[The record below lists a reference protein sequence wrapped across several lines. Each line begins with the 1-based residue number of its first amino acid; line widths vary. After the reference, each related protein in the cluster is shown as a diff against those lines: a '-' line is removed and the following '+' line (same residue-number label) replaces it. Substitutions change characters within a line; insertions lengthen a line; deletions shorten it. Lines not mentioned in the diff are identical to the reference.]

1 MTVITLQNEY
11 QSGSQA
17 AVGGFSAE
25 PISHSVSENRPF
37 VCLEEI
43 VVGKAATVFRIIAV
57 AEALSWAALLA
68 GMFVKYVIEFG
79 EGGVPVIGM
88 VHGILFAVYVV
99 TTLAVHRIF
108 GWDGKTLL
116 LALAASV
123 PPLCTWWFELWAL
136 RSGKFDGP
144 EIDRH
149 AGVALY
155 LPQGREQAPA

>member
-1 MTVITLQNEY
+1 M
-11 QSGSQA
+11 
-17 AVGGFSAE
+17 
-25 PISHSVSENRPF
+25 
-37 VCLEEI
+37 
-43 VVGKAATVFRIIAV
+43 VGKAATVFRIIAV

-68 GMFVKYVIEFG
+68 GMFVKYVLEFG

-99 TTLAVHRIF
+99 TALAVHRIF
-108 GWDGKTLL
+108 GWDAKTLL

-144 EIDRH
+144 EIDRR

-155 LPQGREQAPA
+155 LPSGRGQATA